1 MIKFINKE
9 ISSKLLET
17 DHLPCQKKTY
27 FSAWYKHRVKHTK
40 QKIAQQIYNCK
51 INIFATYMHL
61 DRFYLFSNCQAQKR
75 NFIHKL
81 LTNFIYLTNHRYLV
95 VMRSPEMRC
104 WRAHELYEWMRSRAW
119 YEKAAKKNKIRAR
132 DREETNKSRIK
143 NRFTKNSI
151 YAHTLIDVRPKMCV
165 SLFLHEP
172 KLLLILERDQS
183 QHKIKNMWLAM
194 IFFNISRHVI
204 VLKCIY
210 S

>member
-1 MIKFINKE
+1 M
-9 ISSKLLET
+9 SK
-17 DHLPCQKKTY
+17 QSY
-27 FSAWYKHRVKHTK
+27 FSAWYKHRVKHAK

-61 DRFYLFSNCQAQKR
+61 DRFYLFSNSQAQKR

-95 VMRSPEMRC
+95 VIRPRDEMLARAC
-104 WRAHELYEWMRSRAW
+104 AHEMYEWMRSRAW
-119 YEKAAKKNKIRAR
+119 YEKAAKKNKILVR

-165 SLFLHEP
+165 SLFFAWN
-172 KLLLILERDQS
+172 
-183 QHKIKNMWLAM
+183 KIVINTQTRSIAAQNKKNM
-194 IFFNISRHVI
+194 
-204 VLKCIY
+204 
-210 S
+210 